1 MKYWTDGTNP
11 LTVKTAWERTSGQ
24 TGSDRMGYV
33 WHAWCFSLAMHY
45 ALGTVIL
52 PMDSVLRF
60 PYGEWW
66 SNQMMIAGL
75 HTTTTKWFG
84 SLTHPLVFR
93 DEGICADRTLRGR
106 SQSVV
111 GSASP
116 GSSQDAGMLY
126 GVRSTYWQT
135 KRSIIYFVSVLCA
148 SYPVQSIRSVPWPRP
163 DGTLVR
169 IKEYQVSGG

>member
-1 MKYWTDGTNP
+1 MTCLLD
-11 LTVKTAWERTSGQ
+11 A
-24 TGSDRMGYV
+24 
-33 WHAWCFSLAMHY
+33 LASQCTMY
-45 ALGTVIL
+45 ILGTVIL
-52 PMDSVLRF
+52 PMDSVLRS

-75 HTTTTKWFG
+75 HTTTTKLFG

-111 GSASP
+111 GSAFP

-126 GVRSTYWQT
+126 GVRSTEYWQT
-135 KRSIIYFVSVLCA
+135 NEVSYSVLCDLY
-148 SYPVQSIRSVPWPRP
+148 SVQSIRSVPCP
-163 DGTLVR
+163 VR
-169 IKEYQVSGG
+169 IWYVGTYQEVPSIRRLICVSACACQQPSKSAVRVVNNMI